1 MFTSLQI
8 PQTLSPEE
16 ATQEPTV
23 SNATVGSGRSLIEDI
38 ENDSNT
44 GLSVGKKVTIP
55 IWLIGVIVGGA
66 VIGTLAISAIIWMC
80 YRMKQRQRKRCKR
93 RARLAGNPIHNHDDA
108 FVTFSTPES
117 SSRTCEAGYAK
128 VVSPDRKGYAV
139 LKPTLGRTRSDYQQ
153 LLRPC
158 EDHSG
163 YLLPMEERSKLETT
177 EIQETSTTEPAMYIQ
192 AENPFVLHEKP
203 KDKEDPY
210 AKLCDFTTA
219 QARPDNLNFRG
230 ETDSCYVECGENQ
243 KDIANDGPSS
253 PVYATLEGPD
263 SPPLEGPTG
272 LSHEEAPTNHGP
284 EGTNPQ
290 YLEII
295 PSEESHPA
303 RSVTN
308 TSSEA

>member
-8 PQTLSPEE
+8 PQTLSSEE

-23 SNATVGSGRSLIEDI
+23 STATDGSDRSLIEDI

-44 GLSVGKKVTIP
+44 GLSVGKKVVIP
-55 IWLIGVIVGGA
+55 IWLIGVIAGGA

-80 YRMKQRQRKRCKR
+80 YRMKQRQRKRRKR
-93 RARLAGNPIHNHDDA
+93 RARLAGNPVHNHDDA

-177 EIQETSTTEPAMYIQ
+177 EIQETSTTEPAMYSQ
-192 AENPFVLHEKP
+192 AENSFVLHEKP

-230 ETDSCYVECGENQ
+230 ETDSRYVEYGENQ

-284 EGTNPQ
+284 EGTNPY

-303 RSVTN
+303 GSVTN